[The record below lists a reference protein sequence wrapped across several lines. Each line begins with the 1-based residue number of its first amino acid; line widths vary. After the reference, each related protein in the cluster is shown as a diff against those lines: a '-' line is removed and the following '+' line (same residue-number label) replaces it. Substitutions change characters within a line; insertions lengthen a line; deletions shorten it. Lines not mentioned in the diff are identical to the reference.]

1 MNLNSTR
8 LVIYKV
14 ARLAIY
20 AVIFAMLYL
29 VFARVFSA
37 IGSENSISIEL
48 KGVNMGEKSV
58 EVFYKYKHEDEFTQ
72 DMSLAYFDDSVEV
85 DKRIKLNMP
94 SVKAE
99 ELRIDLGDGVGS
111 EILINEIVYRCYNT
125 VMRLTP
131 KDISALELN
140 QLKVKSVDDN
150 AVVLVSE
157 GDDPY
162 ITISDI
168 ELTSVASSSPVYPLI
183 PSIIV
188 LFVIYRFVKLR
199 NILLSLKSLFDERRL
214 IASLAVN
221 DFKTRFAGSYFGIV
235 WAYVQPICTILVFWF
250 VFQVGFRNP
259 NVGEVEY
266 ILWFMTGL
274 IPWFFFSE
282 AWNSA
287 TNAFMEYSYLV
298 KKVVFKINILPIIK
312 IISALFVHLFF
323 VIFMMFVYMLYGRF
337 PTVYYLQIIYYML
350 CMVVLVTALSFV
362 TAPLI
367 IFFRD
372 LGQIMNIVLQFGMW
386 LTPIMWSVDNLPA
399 GMGIFVNIFKLNP
412 MYYIVQGYRNSMIY
426 NVMFYDNIL
435 QTVYFWCVILVL
447 AVVGS
452 VIYKRLKPHF
462 ADVL

>member
-1 MNLNSTR
+1 
-8 LVIYKV
+8 
-14 ARLAIY
+14 
-20 AVIFAMLYL
+20 
-29 VFARVFSA
+29 
-37 IGSENSISIEL
+37 
-48 KGVNMGEKSV
+48 
-58 EVFYKYKHEDEFTQ
+58 
-72 DMSLAYFDDSVEV
+72 
-85 DKRIKLNMP
+85 
-94 SVKAE
+94 
-99 ELRIDLGDGVGS
+99 
-111 EILINEIVYRCYNT
+111 
-125 VMRLTP
+125 MRLTP

-140 QLKVKSVDDN
+140 QLRVKSVDDN
-150 AVVLVSE
+150 AVVFVSE

-168 ELTSVASSSPVYPLI
+168 KLTPVGSSSPIYP
-183 PSIIV
+183 IV
-188 LFVIYRFVKLR
+188 AALSVVLVIYRFVRLGS
-199 NILLSLKSLFDERRL
+199 ILASLKSLYSERRL

-259 NVGEVEY
+259 DVGNVEY

-312 IISALFVHLFF
+312 ILSALFVHLFF
-323 VIFMMFVYMLYGRF
+323 IVFMMFVYVLYGRF
-337 PTVYYLQIIYYML
+337 PTVYYLQIIYYMF

-386 LTPIMWSVDNLPA
+386 LTPIMWSVDNLPS

-447 AVVGS
+447 ALVGG